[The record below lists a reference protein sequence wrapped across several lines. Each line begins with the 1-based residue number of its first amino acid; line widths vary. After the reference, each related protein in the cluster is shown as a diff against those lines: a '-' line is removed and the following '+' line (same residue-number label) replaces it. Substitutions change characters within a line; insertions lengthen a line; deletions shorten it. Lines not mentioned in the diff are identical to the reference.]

1 MTAEIY
7 IDLPA
12 SLDQF
17 PRLSVRQGRTLQRL
31 DFSGFK
37 ATGRPKAIAFA
48 PGLSC
53 TRFDVPVAAK
63 SESEARRAA
72 LYAVEDDLAQSIED
86 VHVKLGPK
94 QTGTPARGLYVVDK
108 AILQHWTAL
117 LQSAGLGHAEI
128 VPEVSLSIEP
138 GTVYDFG
145 DRLLMHGASGI
156 VTADRSWPEGVLR
169 AILEMENLSAANVT
183 VADPLETLAI
193 LEARNPGIR
202 LTEARGQKQG
212 NSIGRWRFAGVLSI
226 LAAAVWTAALQ
237 FEISSLKAT
246 AGQQEAQA
254 RAAFRAQFPAAPE
267 PADVHAEVRRL
278 SAATSGNN
286 ASSFISL
293 SSAVYEA
300 IAERPGTQL
309 RQLQYTD
316 ETGALRAVLR
326 FPAEADAEAFRANL
340 ESAGWIAQTES
351 LNLLTSGTEAV
362 LILKAAP

>member
-17 PRLSVRQGRTLQRL
+17 PRLSLRRGRSLQPA

-63 SESEARRAA
+63 SESEARKAA
-72 LYAVEDDLAQSIED
+72 LYAVEDGLAQSVED
-86 VHVKLGPK
+86 VHVKLAPK
-94 QTGTPARGLYVVDK
+94 RAGTPARSVYVVDK
-108 AILQHWTAL
+108 AILQHWTAQ

-128 VPEVSLSIEP
+128 VPEVSLSIEQ
-138 GTVYDFG
+138 GTIYDFG

-156 VTADRSWPEGVLR
+156 VTADRSWPEAVLR
-169 AILEMENLSAANVT
+169 AILEKENLSAANVT

-193 LEARNPGIR
+193 LDAQKPGIR
-202 LTEARGQKQG
+202 LTEARGQTQG
-212 NSIGRWRFAGVLSI
+212 NAMIRWRFALVLLI
-226 LAAAVWTAALQ
+226 LAAAVWTAGLQ
-237 FEISSLKAT
+237 LEIGSLTAT
-246 AGQQEAQA
+246 ARQQEAQA

-278 SAATSGNN
+278 SATTSGNK
-286 ASSFISL
+286 ASSFINL
-293 SSAVYEA
+293 SSAVYET
-300 IAERPGTQL
+300 IAARPGTQL

-316 ETGALRAVLR
+316 DTGALRAVLR
-326 FPAEADAEAFRANL
+326 FSAEADVEAFRASL

-351 LNLLTSGTEAV
+351 LKVLTSGTEAV